1 MKRIIPIRLKSQN
14 SNWWSHPS
22 DTMEKKAT
30 MVLIAVIVVVAV
42 VAVAAFVMMGGS
54 SSDKYSING
63 SLNVYG
69 NADGDYK
76 IDQKDIGV
84 IEDVIDGKKTLA
96 QYPFA
101 DANTDGVVNQ
111 KDIDL
116 VNKIINKQN
125 CTVYIV
131 NQKKTAGEY
140 ISTVKWPIKSAITAA
155 SSNMLLLFEFSGL
168 TDQIKGI
175 SFTSSSDPAL
185 EKTIFGYYATITKLG
200 TSSTAI
206 SIDAATDTINKYN
219 VTAVI
224 ADYTDSTLSNEAAF
238 VADGIDVIRVSAAV
252 TDPDKYASQIMLMS
266 FLFNTQSDA
275 IYEYAEWNTK
285 VINDITKK
293 LEKVKEKATVIAC
306 NGAISSSSGTKRI
319 WVSAGSS
326 DYKDV
331 VETAGATYAITDEFL
346 KTISTYTSGAY
357 FNEGDTWVYQLN
369 PSSIISIRTG
379 AWYEGNVDPVKMFEE
394 SLSIFDKTQAWETDH
409 VAVIAGDAP
418 ITVRIAYAAAILYPN
433 LFSMEWAD
441 GINKEAMNKFYPEEV
456 NLDGKY
462 FCITKE
468 VYNALKNK
476 A

>member
-1 MKRIIPIRLKSQN
+1 
-14 SNWWSHPS
+14 
-22 DTMEKKAT
+22 MEKKAT
-30 MVLIAVIVVVAV
+30 IVLVVVVAI
-42 VAVAAFVMMGGS
+42 VAVAAVAIVLTMGNGDS
-54 SSDKYSING
+54 NKYSING

-69 NADGDYK
+69 NADEDYK
-76 IDQKDIGV
+76 IDQKDLDIINDIV
-84 IEDVIDGKKTLA
+84 DGKKDA
-96 QYPFA
+96 AKYPFA
-101 DANTDGVVNQ
+101 DANHDGRVTTADAN
-111 KDIDL
+111 L
-116 VNKIINKQN
+116 VQKIINKEP

-140 ISTVKWPIKSAITAA
+140 ISSVKWPIKSAITAA

-185 EKTIFGYYATITKLG
+185 EKSIFRYYATIPKIG

-206 SIDAATDTINKYN
+206 AIDKATDVIKEKN

-252 TDPDKYASQIMLMS
+252 TNPDKYASQLMLMS
-266 FLFNTQSDA
+266 FLFNTENEK

-285 VINDITKK
+285 VLNDITKK

-306 NGAISSSSGTKRI
+306 NGGTGTSEGKKRL
-319 WVSAGSS
+319 WVSAGIS

-331 VETAGATYAITDEFL
+331 VEAAGAEYAITDEFL

-357 FNEGDTWVYQLN
+357 FTEGDTWLYQLN

-379 AWYEGNVDPVKMFEE
+379 SWYEGNVDTVKMFED
-394 SLSIFDKTQAWETDH
+394 SVLLFNKTQAWETDH
-409 VAVIAGDAP
+409 IAVIAGDAP
-418 ITVRIAYAAAILYPN
+418 ITVRIAYAAAILYPEI
-433 LFSMEWAD
+433 FTMEWAD
-441 GINKEAMNKFYPEEV
+441 KINQEAMDKFYPEEV
-456 NLDGKY
+456 DLTGKH

-468 VYNALKNK
+468 VYEEAKKNA
-476 A
+476 